1 MRGDHSSSL
10 PPIAQMAEQK
20 TVVGYIH
27 SSLLSLGRVFESLLG
42 EFKISNLNT
51 KHLFIQK
58 NSKKSIYAKNTSLY

>member
-1 MRGDHSSSL
+1 
-10 PPIAQMAEQK
+10 
-20 TVVGYIH
+20 
-27 SSLLSLGRVFESLLG
+27 LG